1 MIYLVKYYQNRNEY
15 TDLITKYDLENY
27 TKANEFHKV
36 EKVKNYVALVKM
48 LKGCEVEYEN
58 IDYLLEIGKEA
69 LLVAEC
75 LEDTIKKSYKT
86 IEDLKQAMARPLI
99 EAFESVRIRDI
110 KDKTYISAKGSSI
123 GAVFRISK
131 EQDGYRVNDFNLI

>member
-123 GAVFRISK
+123 GAVFRILK
-131 EQDGYRVNDFNLI
+131 